1 MSAIAK
7 LFEKY
12 SPRAI
17 AFLERVAKKY
27 FDNIN
32 VDASPE
38 EIEKRMADYD
48 SWIGHRIQN
57 IDRDFPEA
65 FDQYET
71 DALFKAIE
79 QTEISGKS
87 SLAMMDPKNFE
98 KLAQP
103 IPDEFMDY
111 GHGMPMPEN
120 PEIKTSREKVKYLTE
135 AFSEG
140 QPVKN
145 IPAYWM
151 QTVTR
156 PFDAGGEVIS
166 PNDPNYLNKIL
177 EYWQMSGHEGRH
189 RNRALIGAGKD
200 KSLVKVYHPSVATPK
215 ETPDALIKSERPYD
229 GEEGAPSEIRGTVSD
244 YLKFL
249 GFGGLAALPATQ
261 QDFPISP

>member
-12 SPRAI
+12 SPKAI

-27 FDNIN
+27 FDNLNI
-32 VDASPE
+32 DASPE
-38 EIEKRMADYD
+38 EIEKRMTEYD
-48 SWIGHRIQN
+48 SWIGHRIEN

-65 FDQYET
+65 FDQYDT
-71 DALFKAIE
+71 SALIKAIE
-79 QTEISGKS
+79 ETEISGKS
-87 SLAMMDPKNFE
+87 ALAMMDPKNFE

-111 GHGMPMPEN
+111 GHGIPMPEN
-120 PEIKTSREKVKYLTE
+120 PEVRTSREKVKYLTE

-145 IPAYWM
+145 MPQYWF
-151 QTVTR
+151 QTVKQPEQLDYLNR
-156 PFDAGGEVIS
+156 PF
-166 PNDPNYLNKIL
+166 
-177 EYWQMSGHEGRH
+177 EYFQVAGHEGRH
-189 RNRALIGAGKD
+189 RNRALVGAGKD
-200 KSLVKVYHPSVATPK
+200 KSLVKVYHPKYESPK
-215 ETPDALIKSERPYD
+215 DNPDALVRSERPYD
-229 GEEGAPSEIRGTVSD
+229 GEEGAPAQILPGTVSD